1 MQLSLRG
8 CELLLLNL
16 QGAETAVVS
25 FRMQSSLEFLLR
37 THGEAEHDWT
47 QARERASQVALV
59 AENPLAK
66 AGDIK
71 RHGFPPWVGTIPWR
85 RAWQPTSALLPGESH
100 GQRSLAGCSPRG
112 RAESD
117 TA

>member
-1 MQLSLRG
+1 MQLSLWG

-16 QGAETAVVS
+16 QGAETAVDS

-47 QARERASQVALV
+47 QTQERASQVALV

-66 AGDIK
+66 AGDA
-71 RHGFPPWVGTIPWR
+71 G
-85 RAWQPTSALLPGESH
+85 SLPGPGGSPGGGH
-100 GQRSLAGCSPRG
+100 GNPLQRSCLENPTDRG
-112 RAESD
+112 AWGAAVHGVAQSQTRLSE
-117 TA
+117 